1 MAASTTKVKKR
12 RPRAGFGEM
21 PTGTRRVAIYVRRST
36 DDEHQ
41 PFSIEAQLT
50 SLTSYVNSQPGW
62 VLVGDPYSDDASG
75 ASTDRPQLQRALN
88 AARAGRFDVLLVY
101 RVDRFSRRLSDLLDL
116 LTELDEAGVAFAS
129 ATEPFDTATAIGRM
143 LVQLLGV
150 FAEFERET
158 IIDRVIN
165 GMTAK
170 ARKGKWPGGTRPYG
184 YHVDSETQ
192 KLVIHDTEAPILREI
207 VRLYVNER
215 LGTRGIADELNRR
228 GIPNRT
234 GRKWS
239 GLTIGRILDNPAY
252 VGDMVYGDVCVN
264 DAHPALVDR
273 ETWRRVRDIAET
285 RSDAHNQ
292 RAMSESDY
300 HLTGLITCP
309 ECGNKYIGTSARGRS
324 RIYNYYT
331 CYSRTRYGTHG
342 CTAPRYGAHAIDAAA
357 LQALHDFYQ
366 KADTLIGDAIL
377 RARAHHRDSYADRH
391 AELDTIEAQIST
403 KHAAVDRYH
412 AAFENGTM
420 DDETAGDRLKTLRR
434 EIETLKARRDHITDA
449 IEDQPTAPEPST
461 LARIRAHLTKVIT
474 DGTSAER
481 KATIERLIAEIRI
494 DKDGEIIPVF
504 KIPGPDYAPPG
515 DNPAT
520 PTTEAAEPD
529 AVRAML
535 RSVGRTGLEPVTD
548 RL

>member
-1 MAASTTKVKKR
+1 M
-12 RPRAGFGEM
+12 
-21 PTGTRRVAIYVRRST
+21 I
-36 DDEHQ
+36 
-41 PFSIEAQLT
+41 
-50 SLTSYVNSQPGW
+50 
-62 VLVGDPYSDDASG
+62 
-75 ASTDRPQLQRALN
+75 
-88 AARAGRFDVLLVY
+88 
-101 RVDRFSRRLSDLLDL
+101 
-116 LTELDEAGVAFAS
+116 
-129 ATEPFDTATAIGRM
+129 
-143 LVQLLGV
+143 
-150 FAEFERET
+150 
-158 IIDRVIN
+158 
-165 GMTAK
+165 
-170 ARKGKWPGGTRPYG
+170 
-184 YHVDSETQ
+184 
-192 KLVIHDTEAPILREI
+192 
-207 VRLYVNER
+207 
-215 LGTRGIADELNRR
+215 
-228 GIPNRT
+228 
-234 GRKWS
+234 
-239 GLTIGRILDNPAY
+239 
-252 VGDMVYGDVCVN
+252 YGDVCVS

-342 CTAPRYGAHAIDAAA
+342 CTAPRFGAQAIDAAA

-391 AELDTIEAQIST
+391 AELDAIEAQIST

-420 DDETAGDRLKTLRR
+420 DEETAGDRLKALRR
-434 EIETLKARRDHITDA
+434 EIETLKARRDHIADA

-461 LARIRAHLTKVIT
+461 LARIRDHLTKVIT

-481 KATIERLIAEIRI
+481 KATIEDLIAEIRI
-494 DKDGEIIPVF
+494 DKDERIIPVF

-520 PTTEAAEPD
+520 ATTEAAEPQ

-535 RSVGRTGLEPVTD
+535 RSVGRAGLEPATEG
-548 RL
+548 L